1 MGFKRSM
8 GSHITELFC
17 KITFKLHGVQTTKD
31 MMSGLF
37 GIRTEVFGPS
47 IRENWDN
54 YERKGWKVLMDLLKY
69 MDRKVVIKYVAY
81 EFGNRAEGDSHIN
94 PNVPIMT
101 FHQLYGFGRFLAKFF
116 CKVYHKDYY
125 AMYPSERKN

>member
-1 MGFKRSM
+1 M
-8 GSHITELFC
+8 
-17 KITFKLHGVQTTKD
+17 QTTKD

-37 GIRTEVFGPS
+37 GIRTELFGPS

-101 FHQLYGFGRFLAKFF
+101 FHQLYGFGKFLSKFF
-116 CKVYHKDYY
+116 CKVYHVDYHSL
-125 AMYPSERKN
+125 YPNEKK